1 MLMAERKPKDD
12 LTKLTF
18 EQAIQQLKG
27 IVDRIEQGEIPL
39 QESLEQYEKGMAL
52 IKHCRDILQKAEKR
66 IEKISKEEPPEP
78 EKEPEDP
85 DRNAARS
92 GPDAEPLLG
101 G

>member
-1 MLMAERKPKDD
+1 MAKTGRNDD
-12 LTKLTF
+12 IEKMTF

-39 QESLEQYEKGMAL
+39 QDSLEQYEKGMAL

-66 IEKISKEEPPEP
+66 IERISKEEPPEP
-78 EKEPEDP
+78 QKEEKD
-85 DRNAARS
+85 
-92 GPDAEPLLG
+92 DAEPLPG